1 MKALILAAG
10 VGKRLK
16 PITDRIPKTLIKI
29 EDKPILGHILTNI
42 KNCGIKDV
50 LIVTGYRNDLIKK
63 YVGSGSKWN
72 LNVNYCHNRKYD
84 KTENIVSVKL
94 AEKNL
99 LDNDFVLINADDLF
113 SPIILQRL
121 IEASGDIV
129 LAVDGEGTVGSEE
142 MKVSVDG
149 NGRILAV
156 SKQLDPEESF
166 GEDIGVMKFSKEG
179 GRAFFNAID
188 EIIQGRGPNFYFQE
202 ALDHLTDQEY
212 PITYVNIEDEPWIE
226 IDDHFDLKWAK
237 TPIIHMILERIK
249 GMGRRIKS
257 IRRRKAN

>member
-10 VGKRLK
+10 MGKRLK
-16 PITDRIPKTLIKI
+16 PITDRMPKTMIKI

-63 YVGSGSKWN
+63 YVGSGSQWG
-72 LNVNYCHNRKYD
+72 LNVDYCHNKKYD

-94 AEKNL
+94 AEKDL
-99 LDNDFVLINADDLF
+99 GDDGFVLINADDLF
-113 SPIILQRL
+113 SPVILQRL
-121 IEASGDIV
+121 IEAPGEIV
-129 LAVDGEGTVGSEE
+129 LAVDGEGTVGTEE
-142 MKVSVDG
+142 MKVSVNGD
-149 NGRILAV
+149 GRILAV
-156 SKQLDPEESF
+156 SKKLDPEESF

-188 EIIQGRGPNFYFQE
+188 EIIQERGPHFYFQE
-202 ALDHLTDQEY
+202 ALDHLTGQEY

>member
-16 PITDRIPKTLIKI
+16 PITDRMPKTLIKI

-42 KNCGIKDV
+42 KKCGIKDV
-50 LIVTGYRNDLIKK
+50 LIVTGYRSGLIKE
-63 YVGSGSKWN
+63 YVGSGSKWD
-72 LNVNYCHNRKYD
+72 LNVNYCHNRVYD
-84 KTENIVSVKL
+84 KTENILSVKL
-94 AEKNL
+94 AEKDL
-99 LDNDFVLINADDLF
+99 LDDDFVLINADDLF
-113 SPIILQRL
+113 SPMILWRL
-121 IEASGDIV
+121 IEAPGEIV
-129 LAVDGEGTVGSEE
+129 LAVDGEGTVGTEE
-142 MKVSVDG
+142 MKVSVNG

-188 EIIQGRGPNFYFQE
+188 EIIQEGGPNFYFQE
-202 ALDHLTDQEY
+202 ALDHLTGQEY

-237 TPIIHMILERIK
+237 TPIIHMVLERIK

-257 IRRRKAN
+257 IRRKKAN